1 MKRTRFWETAILS
14 LLMGLALLFCVGCA
28 AKEAGGFTYENEE
41 LGFSLTV
48 SVLPEDKM
56 TISQEDRENGV
67 HAVYMLYQG
76 ETGQANI
83 VALEEMS
90 AETWKAYQEEGGPLP
105 QELAASD
112 QGRVLVWY
120 PLQSNPFEMGTA
132 DAELIDQFVSQ
143 VNTMVESVSFTGK

>member
-14 LLMGLALLFCVGCA
+14 LLMGLVLLFCVGCA

-48 SVLPEDKM
+48 PVLPEDKM

-83 VALEEMS
+83 VVLEEMS

-120 PLQSNPFEMGTA
+120 PLQSNPYEAGTA
-132 DAELIDQFVSQ
+132 DADAVDLFVS
-143 VNTMVESVSFTGK
+143 ESSIVTESFQFLQ